1 MQKNGLIRNMVDFK
15 IYDVTDWTTN
25 NYIHILPN
33 ISRSKGNHTRKF
45 GQLVEYTTSNIFPE
59 KSYSNG
65 GGEASYRPFYKK
77 LRLSISMDQHSLKCF
92 EVCLC
97 CMFKSNSIKIY

>member
-1 MQKNGLIRNMVDFK
+1 MVDFK

-25 NYIHILPN
+25 NYIHILSN